1 MLSTQEDSS
10 YFDSSHLAAVPQKY
24 TGPSGCAQSHIQH
37 SSRVEELKKQMA
49 QIEKEK
55 RAKEIKMAE

>member
-1 MLSTQEDSS
+1 M
-10 YFDSSHLAAVPQKY
+10 
-24 TGPSGCAQSHIQH
+24 QH